1 MNCFFIRSKKQFKSY
16 NIYFL
21 FFVAV
26 LCLKQGSDIMQLSI
40 ITDQINQDFE
50 TALQIIHEHGYKY
63 IEIHNVFSKSIE
75 ECNDKEVKKIKE
87 LVQRYEV
94 KVTNIASTI
103 FFLCP
108 LYENDQVTLF
118 NPEFYSIKG
127 NVHTHLRYLENA
139 CKIALELDFKR
150 IRVFPFRW
158 PDNRKPPFGT
168 KEDMKIILNNLLLA
182 EKIARNYGITL
193 VLENC
198 PYSHLPKGKM
208 SLQLVQQINSPYL
221 KLLWDPANSY
231 RAFKQNVPL
240 EYQGITLI
248 EELKEVYP
256 YIDHIHVKDYHYVE
270 GFKKPFVH
278 KPIYDGDID
287 YDSIFAYLK
296 EQGYDKALSLEPEVS
311 HKEALLCMKR
321 LQEKTK

>member
-1 MNCFFIRSKKQFKSY
+1 M
-16 NIYFL
+16 
-21 FFVAV
+21 
-26 LCLKQGSDIMQLSI
+26 
-40 ITDQINQDFE
+40 
-50 TALQIIHEHGYKY
+50 
-63 IEIHNVFSKSIE
+63 
-75 ECNDKEVKKIKE
+75 
-87 LVQRYEV
+87 
-94 KVTNIASTI
+94 
-103 FFLCP
+103 
-108 LYENDQVTLF
+108 
-118 NPEFYSIKG
+118 
-127 NVHTHLRYLENA
+127 
-139 CKIALELDFKR
+139 
-150 IRVFPFRW
+150 
-158 PDNRKPPFGT
+158 
-168 KEDMKIILNNLLLA
+168 
-182 EKIARNYGITL
+182 
-193 VLENC
+193 
-198 PYSHLPKGKM
+198 
-208 SLQLVQQINSPYL
+208 
-221 KLLWDPANSY
+221 WDPANSY